1 MTPEASRRFGH
12 ALEANS
18 SIQRYTANAPL
29 REALRGAMVEQ
40 PSLRQIWADVDA
52 LLAGC
57 ARMRDWEHPV
67 ALADLVGFVG
77 GDLKVWQGRLAEGL
91 RLGQDEAVKLD
102 QQIAENLRRL
112 GYEFGRFS
120 RHQTFAASTRVLCPQ
135 VHLVRQSVPGSLLT
149 VEYL

>member
-1 MTPEASRRFGH
+1 MPPEATRRLGH
-12 ALEANS
+12 ALQA
-18 SIQRYTANAPL
+18 IAAIKRYTANAPL
-29 REALRGAMVEQ
+29 QESLSDDLTRSAVERQLGIVQEALRVALVEE
-40 PSLRQIWADVDA
+40 PSLRQTWPDVDA

-91 RLGQDEAVKLD
+91 RLQQGEGARLD

-112 GYEFGRFS
+112 GYEF
-120 RHQTFAASTRVLCPQ
+120 
-135 VHLVRQSVPGSLLT
+135 
-149 VEYL
+149 